1 MFYSVLYL
9 THVTGTKKIS
19 ANHVYK
25 PIQIFCGVWLEL
37 EGNLKDN
44 KVKIKSSG
52 AGDNSHRQLC
62 SQHISVEY
70 VFSHW

>member
-1 MFYSVLYL
+1 MLL
-9 THVTGTKKIS
+9 TQNAQQSIYRSQSKFFS
-19 ANHVYK
+19 
-25 PIQIFCGVWLEL
+25 GVWLYL

-62 SQHISVEY
+62 S
-70 VFSHW
+70 